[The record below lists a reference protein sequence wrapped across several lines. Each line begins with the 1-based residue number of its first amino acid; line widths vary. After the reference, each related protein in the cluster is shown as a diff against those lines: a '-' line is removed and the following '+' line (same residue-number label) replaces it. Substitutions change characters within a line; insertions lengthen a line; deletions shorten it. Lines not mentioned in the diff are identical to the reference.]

1 MKEQHYD
8 GFISSVQLNG
18 KLYGLK
24 LAVVEAYPIRCKNC
38 GSSFELKYGSGKC
51 DCCGT
56 YYTTEF
62 KLVEQSI

>member
-24 LAVVEAYPIRCKNC
+24 LAVVEACPIRCKNC
-38 GSSFELKYGSGKC
+38 GASFELKYGSGRC
-51 DCCGT
+51 DCLL
-56 YYTTEF
+56 YN
-62 KLVEQSI
+62 